1 MAAPT
6 LYTGSDCDLSVGEN
20 AYKNVVASFT
30 LEFNT
35 ETAEYNTL
43 GGTWALG
50 GTETGTL
57 SVTFAYD
64 TGNASSL
71 FSDLWTA
78 AEAGSNVSYV
88 ATVGNKTYSGE
99 AVAARPSPNAQA
111 GEVSEVTVQMTL
123 NGMPTMA
130 DAANGFAAKTK

>member
-6 LYTGSDCDLSVGEN
+6 LYTGNDCDLSVGGN
-20 AYKNVVASFT
+20 AYKNVVASFA

-71 FSDLWTA
+71 FSDLWAA
-78 AEAGSNVSYV
+78 AESGGNVAYV
-88 ATVGNKTYSGE
+88 ATVGNKTYTGE
-99 AVAARPSPNAQA
+99 CVAARPSPNAQA

-130 DAANGFAAKTK
+130 DAGVQRTATK